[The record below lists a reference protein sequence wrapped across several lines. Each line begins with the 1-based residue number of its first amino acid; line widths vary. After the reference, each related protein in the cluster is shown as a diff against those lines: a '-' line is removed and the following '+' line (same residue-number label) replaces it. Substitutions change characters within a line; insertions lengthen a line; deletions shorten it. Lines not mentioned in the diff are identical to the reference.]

1 MHKLHIPQPEEASPS
16 DLLPIIEQADL
27 LETQAAEAAAWER
40 NAASNFS
47 ALEGLHMYFVT
58 VVCAYHSFTSGSERC
73 AKSRTFRAAFLLL
86 LIGEPEE
93 TVELIDRVVCSA
105 SSC

>member
-1 MHKLHIPQPEEASPS
+1 MHKLHFPQPEEASPS

-47 ALEGLHMYFVT
+47 A
-58 VVCAYHSFTSGSERC
+58 
-73 AKSRTFRAAFLLL
+73 
-86 LIGEPEE
+86 P
-93 TVELIDRVVCSA
+93 
-105 SSC
+105 